1 MSDLLIAIVGE
12 NFVLMGADSSQTRSV
27 LMLKDDEDKIMTL
40 DSHKLLGGSGEQGDR
55 VQFTEYIQKNVALY
69 QLRTGIALSTHA
81 AANFTRREL
90 ATALRSNPYSV
101 NLLLAGFD
109 ASATDAGN
117 GTASLYFIDY
127 LSSLHKVN
135 FACQGYANY
144 FLLGLLDKHYKKG
157 MSFDEALDLMTLCTN
172 ELRTRFVLN
181 TTKFIIKCVD
191 ADGVRLVPPNSS
203 SSASTQ
209 TGE

>member
-135 FACQGYANY
+135 FACQVQCFFRSLSHHPISISISPRHA
-144 FLLGLLDKHYKKG
+144 
-157 MSFDEALDLMTLCTN
+157 SAPT
-172 ELRTRFVLN
+172 
-181 TTKFIIKCVD
+181 
-191 ADGVRLVPPNSS
+191 
-203 SSASTQ
+203 SASLIIIIRI
-209 TGE
+209 ER